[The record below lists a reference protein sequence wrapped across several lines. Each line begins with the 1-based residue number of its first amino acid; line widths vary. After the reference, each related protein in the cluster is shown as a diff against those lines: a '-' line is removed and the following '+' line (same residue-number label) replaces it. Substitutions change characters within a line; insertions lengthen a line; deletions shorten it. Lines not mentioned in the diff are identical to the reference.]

1 MDKRA
6 TGRNAELGLSTR
18 AIHHGYDPAEEHGAL
33 TPPIFMTSTYAFES
47 AEEGSELFR
56 GERAGYIYGRTRN
69 PTQALL
75 EARLANLEGG
85 EAGLALAS
93 GMGAISAAMWTL
105 LNAGDSVVIDRIL
118 YGNTFAF
125 FTKGLTRFGV
135 DVRLADFTD
144 PEALAQELAAKGK
157 VKIVYFE
164 TPANP
169 NLRVIDIAR
178 VASLAKS
185 TGALT
190 IVDNTFATPVLQNP
204 LRLGADL
211 VVHSATK
218 YLGGHGDLLGGA
230 LIGPSALI
238 EKIRGTGLR
247 ALTGATLSPLNA
259 FLILRGLK
267 TLEVRMER
275 HSRSALQIA
284 EQLKHH
290 PLVSRVVYP
299 GLRSFPQYELA
310 QRQMRQPGGLIAF
323 ELEGGVET
331 GMAFMN
337 GLKLVT
343 RAVSLGDAETLVQHP
358 ASMTHATYSP
368 EERKRHGISD
378 NLLRLSVGLENVEDL
393 AADIAQAL
401 DGLHAGKGRAG

>member
-185 TGALT
+185 AGALT

-204 LRLGADL
+204 LRLGAHL

>member
-1 MDKRA
+1 
-6 TGRNAELGLSTR
+6 
-18 AIHHGYDPAEEHGAL
+18 
-33 TPPIFMTSTYAFES
+33 MTSTYAFET
-47 AEEGSELFR
+47 AEAGSELFR
-56 GERAGYIYGRTRN
+56 GERPGYIYGRTRN

-75 EARLANLEGG
+75 EARLASLEGG
-85 EAGLALAS
+85 EAGLAVAS
-93 GMGAISAAMWTL
+93 GMGAISATMWTL
-105 LNAGDSVVIDRIL
+105 LSAGDSVVIDRIL

-135 DVRLADFTD
+135 NVRLADFTD
-144 PEALAQELAAKGK
+144 PDALAQALAADDKTK
-157 VKIVYFE
+157 LVYFE

-178 VASLAKS
+178 ISLLAKS
-185 TGALT
+185 AGALA
-190 IVDNTFATPVLQNP
+190 IVDNTFATPILQNP
-204 LRLGADL
+204 LKLGADL

-230 LIGPSALI
+230 VVGSSALI
-238 EKIRGTGLR
+238 ERIRGTGLR

-275 HSRSALQIA
+275 HSRSAQQIA
-284 EQLKHH
+284 EFIERH
-290 PLVSRVVYP
+290 PLVSHVAYP
-299 GLRSFPQYELA
+299 GLKSFPQYELA

-323 ELEGGVET
+323 ELEGGVEA

-337 GLKLVT
+337 RLELVV

-358 ASMTHATYSP
+358 ASMTHATYSAD
-368 EERKRHGISD
+368 ERKRHGISD

-393 AADIAQAL
+393 MADIAQAL
-401 DGLHAGKGRAG
+401 DHVHASKRKAD

>member
-1 MDKRA
+1 MDKRQPS
-6 TGRNAELGLSTR
+6 RNAELGLSTR

-33 TPPIFMTSTYAFES
+33 TPPIFMTSTYAFET
-47 AEEGSELFR
+47 AEAGSELFR

-75 EARLANLEGG
+75 EARLASLEGG
-85 EAGLALAS
+85 EAGLAVAS
-93 GMGAISAAMWTL
+93 GMGAISATMWTL
-105 LNAGDSVVIDRIL
+105 LSAGDSVVIDRIL

-135 DVRLADFTD
+135 NVRLADFTD
-144 PEALAQELAAKGK
+144 PEALARELAAEGGTKL
-157 VKIVYFE
+157 VYFE

-169 NLRVIDIAR
+169 NLRIIDIAR
-178 VASLAKS
+178 VSSVAKS
-185 TGALT
+185 AGALT

-204 LRLGADL
+204 LKLGADL
-211 VVHSATK
+211 VIHSATK

-230 LIGPSALI
+230 VVGSSALI
-238 EKIRGTGLR
+238 EQIRGTGLR

-275 HSRSALQIA
+275 HSRSAQQIA
-284 EQLKHH
+284 ELLERH
-290 PLVSRVVYP
+290 PLVSHVAYP
-299 GLRSFPQYELA
+299 GLKSFRQYELA
-310 QRQMRQPGGLIAF
+310 QRQMKQPGGLIAF
-323 ELEGGVET
+323 ELEGGVEA

-337 GLKLVT
+337 RLALVV

-358 ASMTHATYSP
+358 ASMTHATYSAD
-368 EERKRHGISD
+368 ERKHHGISD
-378 NLLRLSVGLENVEDL
+378 SLLRLSVGLENVEDL
-393 AADIAQAL
+393 MADIAQAL
-401 DGLHAGKGRAG
+401 DHVHASKGKAD